1 MTEWPLL
8 RTNERTPLHVFPD
21 RRAESVTGGR
31 LVEQGADRRTERA
44 TITRLATLS
53 ATKNAV
59 TVAKS
64 GSKRREEVNE
74 QKTSGADRRDSKGE
88 EGLDRER
95 ERDEREREPFKV
107 RRACRDIELFVAAAP
122 TAEGG
127 GGEGD
132 FKRGGTG

>member
-1 MTEWPLL
+1 M
-8 RTNERTPLHVFPD
+8 
-21 RRAESVTGGR
+21 TGGR

-95 ERDEREREPFKV
+95 ERDER
-107 RRACRDIELFVAAAP
+107 AL
-122 TAEGG
+122 
-127 GGEGD
+127 
-132 FKRGGTG
+132 